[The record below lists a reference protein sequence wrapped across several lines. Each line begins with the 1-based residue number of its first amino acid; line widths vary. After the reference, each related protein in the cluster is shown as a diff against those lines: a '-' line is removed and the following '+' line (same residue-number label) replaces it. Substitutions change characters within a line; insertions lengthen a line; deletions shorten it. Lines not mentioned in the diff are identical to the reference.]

1 MIPSVPCAA
10 MNLMD
15 NLTRFLDDTF
25 GMLNPEALVSQSRLE
40 TTFVFATIWAFG
52 SALAVGD
59 DGTDYKKEFSDW
71 FKRSFQGV
79 TWPAKGMVF
88 DYWLDP
94 ESCTFKPWLESPVY
108 KEIQF
113 DSKTTTMSSV
123 TVPTG
128 ESSSVSFWM
137 DMLLKQRE
145 PVMLAGPAGTG
156 KTALVQGQLRT
167 LDPTV
172 RTSAT
177 VSMNFYTDGM
187 AMQVSLA
194 ALDGLRRRLCP
205 VVSPAAPSRSPV
217 RAGPARAPPREAIG
231 DHVRAAQLGRPRV
244 LH

>member
-194 ALDGLRRRLCP
+194 ARDGLRRRLRRPCLPHGP
-205 VVSPAAPSRSPV
+205 VPLTSPCRPCSSSPS
-217 RAGPARAPPREAIG
+217 
-231 DHVRAAQLGRPRV
+231 
-244 LH
+244 